1 MLKLVDFDS
10 ATGDLFGSLW
20 GPYDE
25 VLFNQSVD
33 LFERRL
39 RLKGFDPAFFAGKD
53 CLDAGCGGGRNAIA
67 MARLGA
73 ASVRGVDLGGDGIKD
88 ARRRGAGIAS
98 VTFQE
103 GSIEALPFADD
114 SFDVVW
120 CAGVLMH
127 TGDPERAL
135 AELARVLRPGG
146 LIYLLVYATGGMR
159 WPLISLLRPL
169 AAEIGLPAVEAAVQ
183 RAELAPNKR
192 RTYIDDLF
200 VPRIDFYSWP
210 RLRCI
215 LSRHGFG
222 NLDRWGSEAR
232 LDHEQDLVSYRTDLA
247 LLQTLFEA
255 GESDP
260 AWWRARLF
268 ERGAGM
274 CREAV
279 AAIDAFDERIELGE
293 MSIDEGME
301 RVVGQGHHRVFATL
315 LDSPQ

>member
-1 MLKLVDFDS
+1 MLKMLDFDS
-10 ATGDLFGSLW
+10 ATGELFGSLW

-33 LFERRL
+33 LYERRF
-39 RLKGFDPAFFAGKD
+39 RLKGFDPAFFEGKD

-73 ASVRGVDLGGDGIKD
+73 AQVHGVDLGGAGIED
-88 ARRRGAGIAS
+88 ARKRGAGMANVS
-98 VTFQE
+98 FRE

-146 LIYLLVYATGGMR
+146 PIFLLVYATGGMR

-169 AAEIGLPAVEAAVQ
+169 AAEIGIPAIEAALQ

-192 RTYIDDLF
+192 RTFVDDLF
-200 VPRIDFYSWP
+200 APRIDFYSWP
-210 RLRCI
+210 RLQCI

-222 NLDRWGSEAR
+222 DLDRWGPAAR

-255 GESDP
+255 GRADP
-260 AWWRARLF
+260 TWWRAQLF
-268 ERGAGM
+268 ERAAGL
-274 CREAV
+274 CAGAV
-279 AAIDAFDERIELGE
+279 ATIDAFDQRIELGE
-293 MSIDEGME
+293 MSIAEGME

-315 LDSPQ
+315 KD